1 MLKKSPI
8 AFAIVSLLAL
18 LSGCIAPAPP
28 KPGKKLVTI
37 CVQPIYSLHVMTQK
51 YSPLFRY
58 LADETGYDIRVV
70 SAMSYD
76 NYLPTLESNQV
87 HLGIQN
93 PLAYITLVKTR
104 GAHAL
109 AKMVE
114 SNGNTLYRGTIIA
127 RKDSGIQK
135 IEDLR
140 GQTAAASSRRA
151 IGGFFAQAYH
161 CRQYGLDVNK
171 DLRLVFVDTQ
181 DAVVNAVYQGKVKAG
196 FVREDALPPEKD
208 RIDLNAITAIAYT
221 DYYPTWCVAA
231 FDETPPDVA
240 REITKALLNL
250 DPENPGHRG
259 VVESIGIAGF
269 QEASDLDYDILRKL
283 MDGLSLPY

>member
-1 MLKKSPI
+1 MPKKMSI
-8 AFAIVSLLAL
+8 SCAIVSLLVL
-18 LSGCIAPAPP
+18 LSGCIAPSPP
-28 KPGKKLVTI
+28 KPGKKLVKI
-37 CVQPIYSLHVMTQK
+37 SVQPIYSLHLMSQR

-76 NYLPTLESNQV
+76 NYLPTLEANQV

-93 PLAYITLVKTR
+93 PLAYITLAKTR
-104 GAHAL
+104 AAHPL

-114 SNGNTLYRGTIIA
+114 LNGNALYRGIIIA

-140 GQTAAASSRRA
+140 GRTAAASSRRA

-161 CRQYGLDVNK
+161 CRQHGLDVNK
-171 DLRLVFVDTQ
+171 DLRLSFVDTQ
-181 DAVVNAVYQGKVKAG
+181 DGVVNAVYQGKVKVG
-196 FVREDALPPEKD
+196 FVREDALAPLKD
-208 RIDLNAITAIAYT
+208 RIDLNAITAIAHT

-231 FDETPPDVA
+231 FAETPPEVE
-240 REITKALLNL
+240 REITRALLNL
-250 DPENPGHRG
+250 DPEKPEHRG
-259 VVESIGIAGF
+259 ILKAIGIAGF
-269 QEASDLDYDILRKL
+269 QEASDLDYDILRKAL
-283 MDGLSLPY
+283 DGLSLPY

>member
-1 MLKKSPI
+1 MPKKMSI
-8 AFAIVSLLAL
+8 SCAIVSLLVL
-18 LSGCIAPAPP
+18 LSGCIAPSPP
-28 KPGKKLVTI
+28 KPGKKLVKI
-37 CVQPIYSLHVMTQK
+37 SVQPIYSLHLMSQR

-76 NYLPTLESNQV
+76 NYLPTLEANQV

-93 PLAYITLVKTR
+93 PLAYITLAKTR
-104 GAHAL
+104 GAHPL

-114 SNGNTLYRGTIIA
+114 LNGNALYRGIIIA

-140 GQTAAASSRRA
+140 GRTAAASSRRA

-161 CRQYGLDVNK
+161 CRQHGLDVNK
-171 DLRLVFVDTQ
+171 DLRLSFVDTQ
-181 DAVVNAVYQGKVKAG
+181 DGVVNAVYQGKVKVG
-196 FVREDALPPEKD
+196 FVREDALAPLKD
-208 RIDLNAITAIAYT
+208 RIDLNAITAIAHT

-231 FDETPPDVA
+231 FAETPPEVE
-240 REITKALLNL
+240 REITRALLNL
-250 DPENPGHRG
+250 DPEKPEHRG
-259 VVESIGIAGF
+259 ILKAIGIAGF
-269 QEASDLDYDILRKL
+269 QEASDLDYDILRKT

>member
-1 MLKKSPI
+1 MPKKMSI
-8 AFAIVSLLAL
+8 SCAIVSLLVL
-18 LSGCIAPAPP
+18 LSGCIAPSPP
-28 KPGKKLVTI
+28 KPGKKLVKI
-37 CVQPIYSLHVMTQK
+37 SVQPIYSLHLMSQK

-76 NYLPTLESNQV
+76 NYLPTLEANQV

-93 PLAYITLVKTR
+93 PLAYITLAKTR
-104 GAHAL
+104 GAHPL

-114 SNGNTLYRGTIIA
+114 LNGDTLYRGIIIA

-135 IEDLR
+135 IEDLKGR
-140 GQTAAASSRRA
+140 TAAASSRRA

-161 CRQYGLDVNK
+161 CRQHGLDVNK
-171 DLRLVFVDTQ
+171 DLRLSFVDTQ
-181 DAVVNAVYQGKVKAG
+181 DGVVNAVYQGKVKVG
-196 FVREDALPPEKD
+196 FVREDALAPLKD
-208 RIDLNAITAIAYT
+208 RIDLNAITAIAHT

-231 FDETPPDVA
+231 FAETPPEVE
-240 REITKALLNL
+240 REITRALLNL
-250 DPENPGHRG
+250 DPEKPEHRG
-259 VVESIGIAGF
+259 ILKAIGIAGF
-269 QEASDLDYDILRKL
+269 QEASDLDYDILRKT

>member
-1 MLKKSPI
+1 MPKKMSI
-8 AFAIVSLLAL
+8 SCAIVSLLVL

-28 KPGKKLVTI
+28 KPGKKLVKI
-37 CVQPIYSLHVMTQK
+37 SVQPIYSLHVMSQK

-76 NYLPTLESNQV
+76 NYLPTLEANQV

-104 GAHAL
+104 GAHPL

-114 SNGNTLYRGTIIA
+114 LNGNTLYRGIIIA

-140 GQTAAASSRRA
+140 GQTAAAASRRA

-161 CRQYGLDVNK
+161 CRQHGLDVNK
-171 DLRLVFVDTQ
+171 DLRLFFLDTQ
-181 DAVVNAVYQGKVKAG
+181 DGVVNAVYQGKVKVG
-196 FVREDALPPEKD
+196 FVREDALAPLKD
-208 RIDLNAITAIAYT
+208 RIDLNAITAIAHT

-231 FDETPPDVA
+231 FAETPPEVE
-240 REITKALLNL
+240 REITRALLNL
-250 DPENPGHRG
+250 DPEKPEHRG
-259 VVESIGIAGF
+259 ILKAIGIAGF
-269 QEASDLDYDILRKL
+269 QEASDLDYDILRKA

>member
-1 MLKKSPI
+1 MPKKMSI
-8 AFAIVSLLAL
+8 SCAIVSLLVL
-18 LSGCIAPAPP
+18 LSGCIAPSPP
-28 KPGKKLVTI
+28 KPGKKLVKI
-37 CVQPIYSLHVMTQK
+37 SVQPIYSLHLMSQR

-76 NYLPTLESNQV
+76 NYLPTLEANQV

-93 PLAYITLVKTR
+93 PLAYITLAKTR
-104 GAHAL
+104 AAHPL

-114 SNGNTLYRGTIIA
+114 LNGNALYRGIIIA

-140 GQTAAASSRRA
+140 GRTAAASSRRA

-161 CRQYGLDVNK
+161 CRQHGLDVNK
-171 DLRLVFVDTQ
+171 DLRLSFVDTQ
-181 DAVVNAVYQGKVKAG
+181 DGVVNAVYQGKVKVG
-196 FVREDALPPEKD
+196 FVREDALAPLKD
-208 RIDLNAITAIAYT
+208 RIDLNAITAIAHT

-231 FDETPPDVA
+231 FAETPPEVE
-240 REITKALLNL
+240 REITRALLNL
-250 DPENPGHRG
+250 DPEKPEHRG
-259 VVESIGIAGF
+259 ILKAIGIAGF
-269 QEASDLDYDILRKL
+269 QEASDLDYDILRKT